1 LLNPAVPGALV
12 YIRVSTEEQQRRN
25 VANLPTQEKKAR
37 EHGSR
42 HSLPVL
48 KVFSDEES
56 GRTPAREGLQKL
68 LDYCREHRGRVSH
81 VIVADLSRLARN
93 VADQGMLIG
102 RLADMGVTLL
112 SVDEPHID
120 RTAAGKLSANLLGSV
135 NQFYSDV
142 LSERVRYRMGEAV
155 KAGRFVW
162 RAPLGYRNVQVNGTK
177 NLAIDAERAPMIRKA
192 FELLATGSYKTD
204 AVLKA
209 VNAMGLRTVRGNA
222 VAPQSFSQMIRNPV
236 YMGWIHSGENKVKG
250 NFEALVS
257 EELFITV
264 QDILNG
270 KRVPVPHKR
279 VSEDF
284 PLRGFV
290 RCAKCDRPLTAAWA
304 QGRGRKK
311 YARYWCYNKACKRVG
326 ISREGLES
334 HFVQLLAMMQPTAE
348 LIAKLP
354 DIAKSNWEQRSKR
367 IEDEKRTL
375 QTRLNENKSLNLR
388 AIEARIK
395 GELSADDL
403 EKFKEANDK
412 STAEIEEQL
421 NALKAEQFTMEQL
434 VADARRDIVN
444 LAKTWLKADLAR
456 RQEIQTALFPD
467 GLVFSPDFLFFEPR
481 NHTLMQAVSELVTVL
496 LQDGRGE
503 RI

>member
-1 LLNPAVPGALV
+1 MLPAVPGALV
-12 YIRVSTEEQQRRN
+12 YTRISDEEQGRRN
-25 VANLPTQEKKAR
+25 AANIPTQTKKAR
-37 EHGSR
+37 DHCDR
-42 HSLPVL
+42 LSLPVL
-48 KVFSDEES
+48 KVFVDEES
-56 GRTPAREGLQKL
+56 ARTTDRPNLQKL
-68 LDYCREHRGRVSH
+68 LDYCREHRGKVSH

-162 RAPLGYRNVQVNGTK
+162 RAPLGYRNVQANGTK
-177 NLAIDAERAPMIRKA
+177 NLAIDAQRALMIRKA

-204 AVLKA
+204 AVLRA
-209 VNAMGLRTVRGNA
+209 VNAMGLRTIRGNPVSA
-222 VAPQSFSQMIRNPV
+222 QSFSQMIRNPV

-250 NFEALVS
+250 NFDALVS
-257 EELFITV
+257 EELFIAV
-264 QDILNG
+264 QDVLDG
-270 KRVPVPHKR
+270 KRVPVPHMR

-284 PLRGFV
+284 PLRGFA
-290 RCAKCDRPLTAAWA
+290 RCAKCERPLTAAWA
-304 QGRGRKK
+304 QGRGKK
-311 YARYWCYNKACKRVG
+311 RYARYWCYNKTCKRVG
-326 ISREGLES
+326 ISRDALES
-334 HFVQLLAMMQPTAE
+334 HFVQLLSMMQPTVE

-354 DIAKSNWEQRSKR
+354 DIAKSNWQQRSKR
-367 IEDEKRTL
+367 IEDEQRTL
-375 QTRLNENKSLNLR
+375 QNRLNENKSLNLR

-403 EKFKEANDK
+403 EKFKEANERSISD
-412 STAEIEEQL
+412 IEVQL
-421 NALKAEQFTMEQL
+421 KTLQSECFTMSQL
-434 VADARRDIVN
+434 MDDAQRSIVN
-444 LAKTWLKADLAR
+444 LAKAWLDADLAR

-467 GLVFSPDFLFFEPR
+467 GLRFSPDFLFFEPR
-481 NHTLMQAVSELVTVL
+481 NHTLMQQVSELVTVL
-496 LQDGRGE
+496 INDGRGE